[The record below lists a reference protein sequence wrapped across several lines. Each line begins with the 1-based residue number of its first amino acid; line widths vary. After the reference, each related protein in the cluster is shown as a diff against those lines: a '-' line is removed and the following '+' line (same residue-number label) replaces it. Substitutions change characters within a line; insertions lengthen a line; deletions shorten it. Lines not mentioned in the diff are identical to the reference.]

1 MSMKAL
7 FLTLTLVTASLPAQD
22 VRVATSGTHSLVI
35 APDGTVLCQGWN
47 QYNACGVGATTS
59 FVERMTSVKGVPK
72 GKAVAIADPRTS
84 VVLGDNGRVYAWGSN
99 GSGLFGGT
107 DRGPKFVQRQPVAL
121 EGLDRVVDIC
131 AFDQGGA
138 ALRDNGTVWMW
149 GEDHEG
155 LLATG
160 VLGKQWDGGTS
171 YYQPRRVAGLDQV
184 VQIAGG
190 LSHILALKKDGTVWA
205 WGRGRDGELGL
216 GDRLSRAVPTQLP
229 TLVGVSKIG
238 ADGTMSWAT
247 LANGSVV
254 VWGNAPSATSTRD
267 VNPPVL
273 LPSPLPG
280 LLADAIEVGNGIALM
295 RDGTVRTWGGN
306 SFGSLGTGAGVDAVS
321 VRGVRVRSLSDIV
334 HVWSG
339 NNRCLALS
347 ASGSLYLWGPSGS
360 TDAGSYRVPTVVA
373 P

>member
-1 MSMKAL
+1 
-7 FLTLTLVTASLPAQD
+7 
-22 VRVATSGTHSLVI
+22 
-35 APDGTVLCQGWN
+35 
-47 QYNACGVGATTS
+47 
-59 FVERMTSVKGVPK
+59 MTPVQGVPR

-84 VVLGDNGRVYAWGSN
+84 EVLGDNGRVYAWGSN
-99 GSGLFGGT
+99 GDGLFGGT
-107 DRGPKFVQRQPVAL
+107 DRGPKFVQAQPVAL
-121 EGLDRVVDIC
+121 
-131 AFDQGGA
+131 
-138 ALRDNGTVWMW
+138 
-149 GEDHEG
+149 EG

-160 VLGKQWDGGTS
+160 VLGKQWDDGTP
-171 YYQPRRVAGLDQV
+171 YHQPRRVAGLDQV

-190 LSHILALKKDGTVWA
+190 LSHMLALKKDGTVWA

-216 GDRLSRAVPTQLP
+216 GDRLSRAVPTRLP
-229 TLVGVSKIG
+229 TLTGASRIG

-267 VNPPVL
+267 VYPPVL

-280 LLADAIEVGNGIALM
+280 LLADAIEVGNGVALM

-321 VRGVRVRSLSDIV
+321 VRGARVRSLSDIV

-339 NNRCLALS
+339 NNRRLALS

-360 TDAGSYRVPTVVA
+360 PDAGSYRVPTVVA